1 MEQKTIGKFITA
13 LRKANG
19 MTQRE
24 LAEQLNVS
32 DKTVSRWECDN
43 GAPDLAVIPVL
54 AEIFGVTCDELLRG
68 ERASAE
74 QRANTEPDE
83 RTPRGEKQ
91 RRRLLSVALAQ
102 YRSRTYITMGISVVG
117 LIAALIGN
125 LAFLKAVLGFLLG
138 AVFFVASIVCQAVF
152 LNRAFLSVEDGD
164 LEQQALSEYK
174 RRVIRLTQQS
184 IGLTVAFFGFTF
196 PLILVDAYVGLGA
209 DSLLLFGLLGA
220 AAFLLL
226 WAVALYFIN
235 GSLLKRGVYILE
247 EKEEKVYRHNR
258 RWKAR
263 CAAVLGVVLTV
274 TALCHHVMT
283 SIWGPYSIMKGT
295 TFTEYETFVAFME
308 QDIPAER
315 QTYSDY
321 GTVETVPEP
330 TQQIGQPQYYDQY
343 GNEITEEQAMTRT
356 LKDRNGKVVCTYLD
370 RNETVI
376 SLRYSAG
383 EGTVLPITVCTQQDL
398 RKARSLAASRHVL
411 FTAVYCVEVL
421 AVIALYFKKRMKA

>member
-24 LAEQLNVS
+24 LAERLNVS

-74 QRANTEPDE
+74 QRANAEPEE

-102 YRSRTYITMGISVVG
+102 YRSRTYIAMGISVVG

-184 IGLTVAFFGFTF
+184 IGLTVAFLGFTF

-220 AAFLLL
+220 VAFLLL

-330 TQQIGQPQYYDQY
+330 TQQIGQTQYYDRY
-343 GNEITEEQAMTRT
+343 GNEITEEQAMTRN

-398 RKARSLAASRHVL
+398 RQARSLAASRHVL